1 MRFTYETRHDP
12 HTVFQGGS
20 SVLMDRRLAAIETYE
35 GTSRISQYR
44 LSYAPQGLPQR
55 TRLTGIERCDGAG
68 DCFPGIDLS
77 WNAAGEGALGTALY
91 SRPRTSGDFA
101 YYRPLAGDFNGD
113 GVSDLAWA
121 YQWTSGLRVYASLA
135 TVPADA
141 GQVASIRQRLGA
153 DIVIDYARLRI
164 PEQSDHRFR
173 RKNYTAV
180 SEDYDRTRVPPSA
193 SRSSWAASRP
203 AGVLSPRCACSTP
216 DAGRATTP
224 PSCVGT
230 WAPFGINQMVF
241 DRTDFPLG
249 DSSIFE
255 FRCTRTHVHD
265 RARIP
270 LVKLI
275 SSIVMVCRLQSDS
288 GTLGVHHSDV
298 HRPPPP
304 LPQENQGIEVCRI
317 VFRGLPVVQ
326 KIVSVW
332 L

>member
-1 MRFTYETRHDP
+1 MVLRNGISVATQALGICMLLWSATTRSFSHDEMEWWSEFRGMEGWAIAAVTQVDGSFSGCEYNRATLRAMTDQRQAIDI
-12 HTVFQGGS
+12 TVKCCTERV
-20 SVLMDRRLAAIETYE
+20 SVQRLAVTYLQGQLTADIGE
-35 GTSRISQYR
+35 IGASVSRS
-44 LSYAPQGLPQR
+44 
-55 TRLTGIERCDGAG
+55 
-68 DCFPGIDLS
+68 
-77 WNAAGEGALGTALY
+77 AAWCLARGRGRAVD
-91 SRPRTSGDFA
+91 SRSSTIATKTTLRSPRTTTA
-101 YYRPLAGDFNGD
+101 P
-113 GVSDLAWA
+113 
-121 YQWTSGLRVYASLA
+121 AS
-135 TVPADA
+135 
-141 GQVASIRQRLGA
+141 
-153 DIVIDYARLRI
+153 
-164 PEQSDHRFR
+164 
-173 RKNYTAV
+173 
-180 SEDYDRTRVPPSA
+180 PSA

-203 AGVLSPRCACSTP
+203 AGVLSPRCAWSTP